1 MKAAEVFLLTHSP
14 AFQSFSYL
22 VPKGLRFRVGDLVV
36 VPFRKSL
43 AVGVISELKPHPTS
57 DGPTLK
63 PLLGMARAPSSGPA
77 GVSFGLHLLALARIW
92 LCSPAEIFAH
102 AVWGQVSRRASLF
115 ISRGTAKPPRELAD
129 DLEAMRLLLRRERTR
144 FTPSLAKKLQRS
156 VGFTDLLA
164 LIEHGALAVTATVG
178 LEPAQQSPEFPAPR
192 QQPLFAT
199 GEFSVKLDPDFA
211 LNQQAEQAL
220 TALAR
225 RHTGLE
231 VPLAVRHM
239 PWRELLSPTNIKR
252 SLGNITGHELLLLP
266 TQWHIDRLLA
276 ATPVRLRKR
285 VCVFDPDAKAAE
297 VRALASRLESPE
309 PVLVVGKR
317 ASHFLLLHAPFAG
330 VTILD
335 PTADVYSS
343 QQFPR
348 YDTLIDCLL
357 ICALSGTSL
366 TLVPLTPLPLEL
378 NRMTVNAEVIALGG
392 APGERIDQVVE
403 TIAGV
408 AHGGSHT
415 LVYNNAVGTGHEV
428 FCEWCHERVV
438 CPQCGR
444 ALTYLPESR
453 ELACSRC
460 GHIESAAE
468 CPACGSRQLGV
479 TIIGVEGL
487 ARRVRKQ
494 LRKLGRHPAPRV
506 GYLTSNRKESIRVP
520 NLSRTDVLIGT
531 STLLTPLHF
540 YHPKALI
547 YVAQDIW
554 PKGDGD
560 TPELSVVA
568 ELSRLAHL
576 YEGRIER
583 TIVLAPRT
591 LAEAVRALLGAR
603 GGQARAELDA
613 LRRQYHLPPF
623 NVQVDFTLYGSRQ
636 KAVGDFAEE
645 MKGQLEFA
653 SGVLN
658 WDSSRVLK
666 RGRETGYM
674 LRGSVLL
681 KRFSARAFADL
692 RRRGKGKRLDLV
704 FSPRY
709 Y

>member
-14 AFQSFSYL
+14 AFQSFTYR
-22 VPKGLRFRVGDLVV
+22 VPEGSRFRVGDLVV

-43 AVGVISELKPHPTS
+43 DVGVISELKTHPSS
-57 DGPTLK
+57 DSPALK
-63 PLLGMARAPSSGPA
+63 PLLEMTRAPRSGPA
-77 GVSFGLHLLALARIW
+77 GASFGRHLLVLARIW
-92 LCSPAEIFAH
+92 LCSPAEVFTH
-102 AVWGQVSRRASLF
+102 AVWGPVSRRVSLF
-115 ISRGTAKPPRELAD
+115 ISRGPVEPPRELANE
-129 DLEAMRLLLRRERTR
+129 LETIRILLRRERTR
-144 FTPSLAKKLQRS
+144 FSPSLAKKIQRS

-164 LIEHGALAVTATVG
+164 LIELGALTVTGTVG
-178 LEPAQQSPEFPAPR
+178 LEPAQQTAELPAPR
-192 QQPLFAT
+192 QQPLFAA
-199 GEFSVKLDPDFA
+199 GEFSVRLDPDFA
-211 LNQQAEQAL
+211 LSQQAAQAL
-220 TALAR
+220 KELGHRNA
-225 RHTGLE
+225 GLE
-231 VPLAVRHM
+231 VPLAVRHI
-239 PWRELLSPTNIKR
+239 PWRELLSPANVR
-252 SLGNITGHELLLLP
+252 SSLGSITGHKLLLLP
-266 TQWHIDRLLA
+266 TQWHIDRLVA
-276 ATPVRLRKR
+276 STPARLRKH
-285 VCVFDPDAKAAE
+285 VCVFDPDAKVAE
-297 VRALASRLESPE
+297 VRALASRLASSE

-317 ASHFLLLHAPFAG
+317 ASHFLLLHAPFAR

-348 YDTLIDCLL
+348 YDSLIDCLL

-366 TLVPLTPLPLEL
+366 ALVPLTPLPLDL
-378 NRMTVNAEVIALGG
+378 DGMTVNAEVIPLDGT
-392 APGERIDQVVE
+392 PGTRIDQMVE
-403 TIAGV
+403 AIAGV

-438 CPQCGR
+438 CPLCGR
-444 ALTYLPESR
+444 ALAYLPESK
-453 ELACSRC
+453 ELECSRC

-468 CPACGSRQLGV
+468 CPTCGSRQLGV

-494 LRKLGRHPAPRV
+494 LRKLGKRPAPRV
-506 GYLTSNRKESIRVP
+506 GFLTRKRRESIRVP

-531 STLLTPLHF
+531 SALLTPLHF
-540 YHPKALI
+540 YHPLTLI

-554 PKGDGD
+554 PRSDRD
-560 TPELSVVA
+560 TPELEVVA

-591 LAEAVRALLGAR
+591 LAEAVRSLLGAH

-636 KAVGDFAEE
+636 KAIGDFAEE
-645 MKGQLEFA
+645 MKGQLDFA

-658 WDSSRVLK
+658 WDSSRVLR
-666 RGRETGYM
+666 RGKETGYM

-681 KRFSARAFADL
+681 KRFSARVFADL

>member
-14 AFQSFSYL
+14 AFQSFTYR
-22 VPKGLRFRVGDLVV
+22 VPEGSRFRVGDLVV

-43 AVGVISELKPHPTS
+43 AVGVISELKTHSSS
-57 DGPTLK
+57 DDPALK
-63 PLLGMARAPSSGPA
+63 PLLGMAHAPRSGPA
-77 GVSFGLHLLALARIW
+77 GASFGRHLLVLARLW
-92 LCSPAEIFAH
+92 LCSPAEVFAH
-102 AVWGQVSRRASLF
+102 AVWGQVSRRVLLS
-115 ISRGTAKPPRELAD
+115 ISRGPAEPPRELAN
-129 DLEAMRLLLRRERTR
+129 DLEAIRILLRRERTR
-144 FTPSLAKKLQRS
+144 FSLSLAKKIQRS
-156 VGFTDLLA
+156 VGFADLLA
-164 LIEHGALAVTATVG
+164 LIEHGALRVTGTIG
-178 LEPAQQSPEFPAPR
+178 LEPAQREPELPTPR

-199 GEFSVKLDPDFA
+199 SEVSIKLDPDFA
-211 LNQQAEQAL
+211 LSQQAEQAL
-220 TALAR
+220 KELGR
-225 RHTGLE
+225 RNAALE
-231 VPLAVRHM
+231 VPLAVRHL
-239 PWRELLSPTNIKR
+239 PWRKLLSSASVRNV
-252 SLGNITGHELLLLP
+252 LDGITGHELFLLP
-266 TQWHIDRLLA
+266 TQWHMEKLLA
-276 ATPVRLRKR
+276 ATPARLRRR
-285 VCVFDPDAKAAE
+285 VCVFDPDAKVAE
-297 VRALASRLESPE
+297 VRALAARLASSE
-309 PVLVVGKR
+309 PVLVIGKR

-357 ICALSGTSL
+357 MCALSGTAL
-366 TLVPLTPLPLEL
+366 TLVPLTPLPLGL
-378 NRMTVNAEVIALGG
+378 DGMTVNAEVIPLDG

-403 TIAGV
+403 AIAGV
-408 AHGGSHT
+408 AHSGSQA

-428 FCEWCHERVV
+428 FCEWCKERVV

-453 ELACSRC
+453 ELVCSRC

-494 LRKLGRHPAPRV
+494 LRKQGKRPAPRI

-531 STLLTPLHF
+531 SVLVTPLHF
-540 YHPKALI
+540 YRPKSLI
-547 YVAQDIW
+547 YVTQDIW
-554 PKGDGD
+554 AKSDGD
-560 TPELSVVA
+560 TPELAVIA

-603 GGQARAELDA
+603 GGQARSELDA
-613 LRRQYHLPPF
+613 LRKQYHLPPF

-666 RGRETGYM
+666 RGKEMGYM

-681 KRFSARAFADL
+681 KRFSGRAFADL